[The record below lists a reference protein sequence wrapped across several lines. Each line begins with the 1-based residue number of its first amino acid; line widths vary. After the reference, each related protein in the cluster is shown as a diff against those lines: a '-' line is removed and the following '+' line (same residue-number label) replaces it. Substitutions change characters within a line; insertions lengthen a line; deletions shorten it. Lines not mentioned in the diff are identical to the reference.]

1 MTAVVRQLNVYPLK
15 SAGGIRL
22 EHGEVIP
29 GGFRYDREFM
39 LIRPDG
45 AHLSQRELAR
55 LALLRPSYDGRT
67 LRVDAFD
74 AVTPLAHEIA
84 TGGPLRDVTLFGR
97 PYQGVDQGDEAAG
110 WFSALLDADCRL
122 VRFAGRR
129 TTERGGGTV
138 AYADGYPFLVISAE
152 SLEDLN
158 SRLEYPVP
166 MNRFR
171 PSIVIEGLGPY
182 GEDSVDLLR
191 VGDVEIE
198 LVVPCGRCVITTTDQ
213 NSGVRGR
220 EPLRTLAIYR
230 TRRNDDGG
238 RGVIFGQYGI
248 PRTLGTIRAGD
259 TVCVSTRPSHP

>member
-1 MTAVVRQLNVYPLK
+1 MRATVRQLNVYPLK

-22 EHGEVIP
+22 KSGEVTP

-45 AHLSQRELAR
+45 AHLSQRELPR
-55 LALLRPSYDGRT
+55 MALLRPSYDGRT
-67 LRVDAFD
+67 LLVDAID
-74 AVTPLAHEIA
+74 AVTPLVHQVRTDEAV
-84 TGGPLRDVTLFGR
+84 RDVTLFGR
-97 PYQGVDQGDEAAG
+97 PYQGVDQGDEAAD

-129 TTERGGGTV
+129 DTKRGGGTV
-138 AYADGYPFLVISAE
+138 AYADGYPLLVISAE

-166 MNRFR
+166 MTRFR
-171 PSIVIEGLGPY
+171 PGIVIEGLGPY

-191 VGDVEIE
+191 IGDAEIE
-198 LVVPCGRCVITTTDQ
+198 FVQPCGRCVITTTDQ
-213 NSGVRGR
+213 NSGVRGH
-220 EPLRTLAIYR
+220 EPLRTLATYR
-230 TRRNDDGG
+230 TRRMDDGSQA
-238 RGVIFGQYGI
+238 VTFGQYGI
-248 PRTLGTIRAGD
+248 PRTVGTIRAGD